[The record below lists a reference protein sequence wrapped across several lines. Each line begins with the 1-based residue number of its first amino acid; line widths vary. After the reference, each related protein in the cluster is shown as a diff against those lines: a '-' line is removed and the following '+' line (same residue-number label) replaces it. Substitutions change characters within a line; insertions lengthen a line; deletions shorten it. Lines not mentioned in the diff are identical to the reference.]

1 MCAFFERKIN
11 IKTVNLIPKNRKKM
25 NDAYQKMSE
34 LMDNWLSDSSK
45 EIKMSLIEKEILLEK
60 MRKLYVQISVM
71 ETVEYDAPK
80 IETEPVTSPKK
91 EYSPA
96 KTMEEDV
103 DLFFDTEHESYAVVE
118 KELKEIA
125 EEINNAQDT
134 SFESPKILKEQPKE
148 AVSETDIFEQIEKTE
163 EPIIEKEAPESMKD
177 DVEDLFVEPDIEIQA
192 QIDEP
197 DISHEEDDILQF
209 IPPKS
214 SPAPTAPPA
223 TPTKP
228 TPVQPEEMPESKPQ
242 QPMGQP
248 KPAVNHKPAETQKPT
263 EILKQPATEQP
274 KPLQTK
280 PQRSLND
287 LFNEKREDHSISSQ
301 YQHAKV
307 GDLTKAISI
316 NDKFIYIKEL
326 FHNRGED
333 FSASIRQLN
342 ECQNLEEAFDCLE
355 QMKQKFFWDTKT
367 DAYLSFCDLLRRKY
381 S

>member
-1 MCAFFERKIN
+1 
-11 IKTVNLIPKNRKKM
+11 
-25 NDAYQKMSE
+25 MSE

-45 EIKMSLIEKEILLEK
+45 ETKLALIEKEILLEK
-60 MRKLYVQISVM
+60 LRKLYVKIAAM
-71 ETVEYDAPK
+71 EAEEYNAPQAAM
-80 IETEPVTSPKK
+80 PKPK
-91 EYSPA
+91 PEMIPKREYTPA

-118 KELKEIA
+118 KELKELA
-125 EEINNAQDT
+125 EEINGAQET
-134 SFESPKILKEQPKE
+134 PAEAPK
-148 AVSETDIFEQIEKTE
+148 AVVEKPEEVLPETDIFDKIETKEEPKPESEPEKMQDDAKELFIEPDFEINVSTE
-163 EPIIEKEAPESMKD
+163 EPEVNHA
-177 DVEDLFVEPDIEIQA
+177 
-192 QIDEP
+192 
-197 DISHEEDDILQF
+197 EDDILQF
-209 IPPKS
+209 IPPK
-214 SPAPTAPPA
+214 
-223 TPTKP
+223 
-228 TPVQPEEMPESKPQ
+228 
-242 QPMGQP
+242 QP
-248 KPAVNHKPAETQKPT
+248 KPEQPKVEKPKV
-263 EILKQPATEQP
+263 EQP
-274 KPLQTK
+274 KPEQPKPEVKLDPK

-342 ECQNLEEAFDCLE
+342 ECQNLEDAFDCLE
-355 QMKQKFFWDTKT
+355 QLKQKFFWDTKT

>member
-1 MCAFFERKIN
+1 
-11 IKTVNLIPKNRKKM
+11 
-25 NDAYQKMSE
+25 MSE

-45 EIKMSLIEKEILLEK
+45 ETKLALIEKEILLEK
-60 MRKLYVQISVM
+60 LRKLYVKIAAM
-71 ETVEYDAPK
+71 EAEEYNAPQAAMPK
-80 IETEPVTSPKK
+80 PEPEMIPKR
-91 EYSPA
+91 EYTPA

-118 KELKEIA
+118 KELKELA
-125 EEINNAQDT
+125 EEINGAQET
-134 SFESPKILKEQPKE
+134 PAEAPK
-148 AVSETDIFEQIEKTE
+148 AVVEKPEEVLPETDIFDKIETKEEPKPESEPEKMQDDAKELFIEPDFEINVSTE
-163 EPIIEKEAPESMKD
+163 EPEVNHA
-177 DVEDLFVEPDIEIQA
+177 
-192 QIDEP
+192 
-197 DISHEEDDILQF
+197 EDDILQF
-209 IPPKS
+209 IPPK
-214 SPAPTAPPA
+214 
-223 TPTKP
+223 
-228 TPVQPEEMPESKPQ
+228 
-242 QPMGQP
+242 QP
-248 KPAVNHKPAETQKPT
+248 KPEVKLDP
-263 EILKQPATEQP
+263 
-274 KPLQTK
+274 K

-342 ECQNLEEAFDCLE
+342 ECQNLEDAFDCLE
-355 QMKQKFFWDTKT
+355 QLKQKFFWDTKT

>member
-1 MCAFFERKIN
+1 
-11 IKTVNLIPKNRKKM
+11 M

-45 EIKMSLIEKEILLEK
+45 ETKLALIEKEILLEK
-60 MRKLYVQISVM
+60 LRKLYVKIAAM
-71 ETVEYDAPK
+71 ETE
-80 IETEPVTSPKK
+80 
-91 EYSPA
+91 EYSAPQTAMSKPEPEMIPKREYTPA

-118 KELKEIA
+118 KELKELA
-125 EEINNAQDT
+125 EEINGAQVA
-134 SFESPKILKEQPKE
+134 SAEAPKTVVEKPEEGLP
-148 AVSETDIFEQIEKTE
+148 ETDIFDKIETKE
-163 EPIIEKEAPESMKD
+163 EPEPESKPEKMQD
-177 DVEDLFVEPDIEIQA
+177 DAKELFIEPDFEINVS
-192 QIDEP
+192 DENP
-197 DISHEEDDILQF
+197 EVNHAEDDILQF
-209 IPPKS
+209 IPPK
-214 SPAPTAPPA
+214 
-223 TPTKP
+223 
-228 TPVQPEEMPESKPQ
+228 
-242 QPMGQP
+242 QP
-248 KPAVNHKPAETQKPT
+248 KPEQPKIEKPKIEKPKI
-263 EILKQPATEQP
+263 EKPKIEQP
-274 KPLQTK
+274 KPEVKPEPK

-342 ECQNLEEAFDCLE
+342 ECQNLEDAFDCLE
-355 QMKQKFFWDTKT
+355 QLKQKFFWDTKS

>member
-1 MCAFFERKIN
+1 
-11 IKTVNLIPKNRKKM
+11 M

-45 EIKMSLIEKEILLEK
+45 ETKLALIEKEILLEK
-60 MRKLYVQISVM
+60 LRKLYVKIAAM
-71 ETVEYDAPK
+71 ETEEYNAPQAAMPK
-80 IETEPVTSPKK
+80 PEPEMIPKR
-91 EYSPA
+91 EYTPA

-118 KELKEIA
+118 KELKELA
-125 EEINNAQDT
+125 EEINGAQET
-134 SFESPKILKEQPKE
+134 PAEAPK
-148 AVSETDIFEQIEKTE
+148 AVVEKPEEVLPETDIFDKIETKEEPKPESEPEKMQDDAKELFIEPDFEINVSTE
-163 EPIIEKEAPESMKD
+163 EPEVNHA
-177 DVEDLFVEPDIEIQA
+177 
-192 QIDEP
+192 
-197 DISHEEDDILQF
+197 EDDILQF
-209 IPPKS
+209 IPPK
-214 SPAPTAPPA
+214 
-223 TPTKP
+223 
-228 TPVQPEEMPESKPQ
+228 
-242 QPMGQP
+242 QP
-248 KPAVNHKPAETQKPT
+248 KPEQPKVEKPKV
-263 EILKQPATEQP
+263 EQP
-274 KPLQTK
+274 KPEQPKPEVKLDPK

-342 ECQNLEEAFDCLE
+342 ECQNLEDAFDCLE
-355 QMKQKFFWDTKT
+355 QLKQKFFWDTKT